1 MINKA
6 KRSDDM
12 EEIKSNLATG
22 IIFLYWLD
30 SCTHSCD
37 SNNYIPNKEKVV

>member
-22 IIFLYWLD
+22 NICIFAGYLYTFL
-30 SCTHSCD
+30 
-37 SNNYIPNKEKVV
+37 